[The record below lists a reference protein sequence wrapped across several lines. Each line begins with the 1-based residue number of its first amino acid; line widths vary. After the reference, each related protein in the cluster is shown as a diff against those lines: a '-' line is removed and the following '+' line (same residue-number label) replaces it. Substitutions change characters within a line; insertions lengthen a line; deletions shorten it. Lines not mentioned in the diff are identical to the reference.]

1 MSRRK
6 GKPEGQTI
14 EPEGLRIEIGITPP
28 KVEAEPKFILE
39 RAPKPEPG
47 QVRKAMHFSLWE
59 LDAEHRSK
67 GRAMGA
73 RH

>member
-39 RAPKPEPG
+39 RAPKPQPG
-47 QVRKAMHFSLWE
+47 PVLPATHFAPWQ
-59 LDAEHRSK
+59 
-67 GRAMGA
+67 
-73 RH
+73 